1 LILGVYDNGQLIPA
15 GSVGTGWNAKES
27 AELKLLLSKIEQ
39 PVLPFA
45 GAPKKPGRF
54 SKRRPGGERR
64 VKPVMVAEVEFAE
77 WTPEGQ
83 VRHASFVGLRT
94 DKPAK
99 SVTREP
105 TGKPPSDET

>member
-1 LILGVYDNGQLIPA
+1 MERE
-15 GSVGTGWNAKES
+15 GSSGTEATALENRATRM
-27 AELKLLLSKIEQ
+27 
-39 PVLPFA
+39 PFA

-54 SKRRPGGERR
+54 SKRRPGGERW